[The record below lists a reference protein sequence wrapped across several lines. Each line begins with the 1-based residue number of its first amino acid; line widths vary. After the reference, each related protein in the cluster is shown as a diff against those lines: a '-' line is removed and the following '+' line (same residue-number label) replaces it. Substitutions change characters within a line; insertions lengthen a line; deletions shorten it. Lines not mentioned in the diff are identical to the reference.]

1 MIESLI
7 QDIYKTV
14 QTKGWFHDELAKDF
28 GTELS
33 KRLQVQFNESPK
45 VPTLR
50 LSQMGP
56 RCPRAL
62 WYSIHAP
69 AEAEQLPP
77 WASIKYSY
85 GHIIEALAIA
95 LAKASGH
102 SVTGEQDELT
112 VDGIVG
118 HRDCVID
125 GHIVDVKS
133 TNSRGFIRF
142 KDKSFAQDDMFG
154 YLDQLDGYM
163 VGSSGDPLVTNK
175 STGYIL
181 AVDKSLGHMVL
192 YEHTVRPESIK
203 QRIEDF
209 KLVVALPG
217 PPACECGVRSHGASG
232 NMQLDTKAS
241 YSPFKHC
248 CFPNLRTFIYAKDG
262 PVYLTRVVRK
272 PDVMEVDKNGKIVYN
287 G

>member
-1 MIESLI
+1 MISTLK

-14 QTKGWFHDELAKDF
+14 QTRGWFNDDLARDF
-28 GTELS
+28 DTEVS
-33 KRLQVQFNESPK
+33 RRLQLQFNQGEK

-85 GHIIEALAIA
+85 GHIVEALAIV

-125 GHIVDVKS
+125 GCIVDVKS
-133 TNSRGFIRF
+133 TTSRGFIRF
-142 KDKSFAQDDMFG
+142 KDKSFAKDDSFG
-154 YLDQLDGYM
+154 YLDQLDGYIL
-163 VGSSGDPLVTNK
+163 GSSSDPLVTNK

-181 AVDKSLGHMVL
+181 AVDKQLGHIEL
-192 YEHTVRPESIK
+192 YEHTVREDSIRNRIKDYKRVVSLLHPPE
-203 QRIEDF
+203 
-209 KLVVALPG
+209 
-217 PPACECGVRSHGASG
+217 CTCGTRPQGASG
-232 NMQLDTKAS
+232 NIQLDVKAS
-241 YSPFKHC
+241 YNSYKYK
-248 CFPNLRTFIYAKDG
+248 CFPTLRTFIYADG
-262 PVYLTRVVRK
+262 PAYLTKVVRK
-272 PDVMEVDKNGKIVYN
+272 PDVMEVDRYGKVVYN
-287 G
+287 A